1 MAAKKQRISRD
12 LGCFAVTRRPV
23 LTNQSGKATFTITQ
37 HASIGDAIRML
48 KVEFARRSIVSQRRK
63 DFRAELVLF
72 VDWYQRS
79 GSLARSW
86 ARVNCAFIVK
96 LARIVTPRA
105 AQQSSDYFIG
115 LESRVSRVRG
125 VWPNI

>member
-1 MAAKKQRISRD
+1 MVER
-12 LGCFAVTRRPV
+12 
-23 LTNQSGKATFTITQ
+23 
-37 HASIGDAIRML
+37 AIRTL

-105 AQQSSDYFIG
+105 AQKSSDYFTADVIETG
-115 LESRVSRVRG
+115 
-125 VWPNI
+125 PNRFEFALSSP